1 MSIFSPS
8 EIKIRFTVA
17 AIGMLG
23 AFFAPWWVPLICMIV
38 LALRYPAWEVFVI
51 GLVVDLLWLPSLG
64 FQIPIFLIAGLVL
77 VWICAPLRSQF
88 LRP

>member
-8 EIKIRFTVA
+8 EIKIRTLVA
-17 AIGMLG
+17 LAGLLG
-23 AFFAPWWVPLICMIV
+23 AFFAPWWVPLVCMGV
-38 LALRYPAWEVFVI
+38 LALRYPAWEVLFI
-51 GLVVDLLWLPSLG
+51 GLVMDLLWLPG
-64 FQIPIFLIAGLVL
+64 GAFEVPVFLIAGIVF